1 MIISEQWLR
10 TWVSP
15 QVTTDALSHKLTMIG
30 LEVDSI
36 AGAAEVFSG
45 VVVAQI
51 IAVEQ
56 HPDADK
62 LRVCTVNAG
71 DETLQIVCGAPNARA
86 GLVAPLA
93 KVGAVLPG
101 DFKIKKAKLR
111 GVESQGMLCAGAEL
125 TISEDNDGLMEL
137 PVDAPIGEDLREYLS
152 LDDQIIELGLTPNR
166 ADCLSIRG
174 VARDLAVA
182 FDEDLKEPAITPI
195 ESTIADTFPVTIDAT
210 AKCPRYLGR
219 VIKNVDLSRPTPDYI
234 RERLERAGMR
244 SIDAA
249 VDVTNYVL
257 LELGQPLHAFDLDR
271 LSGGIVVRE
280 CEPTEVLTL
289 LDGTAQALQPGTLV
303 IADHAKPLALAGIM
317 GGNDSGVSES
327 TTNLFLESAFFTP
340 ELMAGRARSYGLHTD
355 ASHRYERGVDFQLQR
370 EAMERATQLFID
382 AVGGEAG
389 PVTEVV
395 SDIDLPVNEAVL
407 LRETQIEKL
416 LGISVDRFEV
426 ERILEGL
433 GFWVV
438 VHEQGWLC
446 TAPSWRFD
454 MGLEVDLIEE
464 IARIIGF
471 DAIPAQPIKATL
483 VPIGVPEKRRALR
496 VAKNDLV
503 ARGYFEAVTFSFV
516 SPEVQT
522 YFDPE
527 LAPIPLK
534 NPISADLAVMRTSLI
549 PGLLKAIAHNAS
561 RQQSRIRLFET
572 GLKFIGDDGDAKQ
585 IPMLVLAVAGLRD
598 KEGWS
603 TERVAADFFDVKGTI
618 EGLLANLGDRL
629 TFKASVFPGLHDG
642 QSAAILVDGKPV
654 GRIGAVHPNVRKVM
668 GIPANTVVAEVLQS
682 VVTELAMPAY
692 EDISKYPETRRDL
705 ALVADEGIASAEVL
719 SSIRTA
725 AGTLLTKL
733 DLFDVYE
740 GTGVAEGKKSLAIG
754 LTFQD
759 QSRTLDEAE
768 VSSAIDQ
775 VLDSLREKLGIE
787 LRSQ

>member
-36 AGAAEVFSG
+36 AGAAEAFSG

-51 IAVEQ
+51 IEAEQ

-71 DETLQIVCGAPNARA
+71 DETVQIVCGAPNARV

-101 DFKIKKAKLR
+101 NFKIKKAKLR

-137 PVDAPIGEDLREYLS
+137 PADAPIGADIREYLS
-152 LDDQIIELGLTPNR
+152 LDDQVIELGLTPNR

-174 VARDLAVA
+174 VARDVAVA
-182 FDEDLKEPAITPI
+182 FDEDLNEPAITPV
-195 ESTIADTFPVTIDAT
+195 ESTIADTFPVAIEAT

-219 VIKNVDLSRPTPDYI
+219 VIKNVDLSRPTPDYM
-234 RERLERAGMR
+234 RERLERAGLR

-271 LSGGIVVRE
+271 LTGGIIVRE
-280 CEPTEVLTL
+280 CEPGEVLTL
-289 LDGTAQALQPGTLV
+289 LDGTEQTLQPETLV

-317 GGNDSGVSES
+317 GGADSGVSET

-395 SDIDLPVNEAVL
+395 SDTDLPVNEAVL

-416 LGISVDRFEV
+416 LGTSVDRVEV

-438 VHEQGWLC
+438 GHEQGWLC

-464 IARIIGF
+464 LARIIGF
-471 DAIPAQPIKATL
+471 DAIPAQPITASL
-483 VPIGVPEKRRALR
+483 IPVGVPETRRALR
-496 VAKNDLV
+496 MAKNELV

-516 SPEVQT
+516 APEVQT
-522 YFDPE
+522 FFDPE
-527 LAPIPLK
+527 LSPIPLK

-561 RQQSRIRLFET
+561 RQQSRVRLFET
-572 GLKFIGDDGDAKQ
+572 GLKFIPGEGDAEQ
-585 IPMLVLAVAGLRD
+585 IPMLALAVSGLRD
-598 KEGWS
+598 TEGWS
-603 TERVAADFFDVKGTI
+603 TEKAAADFFDVKGTV

-629 TFKASVFPGLHDG
+629 TFEASVFPGLHDG
-642 QSAAILVDGKPV
+642 QSAAILVDGEPV
-654 GRIGAVHPNVRKVM
+654 GRMGAVHPSVRKAM

-682 VVTELAMPAY
+682 VVTEVAMPAY
-692 EDISKYPETRRDL
+692 DDISKYPETRRDL
-705 ALVADEGIASAEVL
+705 ALVADKGIASAEVL
-719 SSIRTA
+719 STIRAA

-740 GTGVAEGKKSLAIG
+740 GTGLAEGKKSLAIG

-759 QSRTLDEAE
+759 QSRTLDESE

-787 LRSQ
+787 LRS

>member
-36 AGAAEVFSG
+36 AGAAEAFSG

-51 IAVEQ
+51 IAAEQ

-71 DETLQIVCGAPNARA
+71 DETVQIVCGAPNARA
-86 GLVAPLA
+86 GLIAPLA

-137 PVDAPIGEDLREYLS
+137 PADAPIGADIREYLS
-152 LDDQIIELGLTPNR
+152 LDDQVIELGLTPNR
-166 ADCLSIRG
+166 ADCLSVRG
-174 VARDLAVA
+174 IARDVAVA
-182 FDEDLKEPAITPI
+182 FDETLNETAIAPV
-195 ESTIADTFPVTIDAT
+195 ESTIAETFPVAIEAT

-219 VIKNVDLSRPTPDYI
+219 VIKNVDLSRPTPDFM
-234 RERLERAGMR
+234 RERLERAGLR

-257 LELGQPLHAFDLDR
+257 LELGQPLHAFDLDQ
-271 LSGGIVVRE
+271 LNGGIVVRE
-280 CEPTEVLTL
+280 CKPDEVLTL
-289 LDGTAQALQPGTLV
+289 LDGTEQALEPGTLV
-303 IADHAKPLALAGIM
+303 IADHTQPLALAGIM
-317 GGNDSGVSES
+317 GGAGSGVSES

-395 SDIDLPVNEAVL
+395 SDADLPVNEAVL
-407 LRETQIEKL
+407 LREAQIEKL
-416 LGISVDRFEV
+416 LGIKIDRVEV

-438 VHEQGWLC
+438 GHKQGWLC

-464 IARIIGF
+464 LARLIGF
-471 DAIPAQPIKATL
+471 DAIPSQPIKASL
-483 VPIGVPEKRRALR
+483 IPVGVPETRRALR
-496 VAKNDLV
+496 MAKNDLV

-516 SPEVQT
+516 APEVQS

-527 LAPIPLK
+527 LSPIALK

-561 RQQSRIRLFET
+561 RQQSRVKLFET
-572 GLKFIGDDGDAKQ
+572 GLKFMSGEGTEQ
-585 IPMLVLAVAGLRD
+585 IPMLAIAVSGLRD
-598 KEGWS
+598 LEGWS
-603 TERVAADFFDVKGTI
+603 TDKTAADFFDLKGTL

-629 TFKASVFPGLHDG
+629 TFEASVFPGLHDG
-642 QSAAILVDGKPV
+642 QSAAILVDRKCV
-654 GRIGAVHPNVRKVM
+654 GRIGAVHPSVRKAM

-682 VVTELAMPAY
+682 VVNEVAMPAY
-692 EDISKYPETRRDL
+692 DDISKYPETRRDL
-705 ALVADEGIASAEVL
+705 ALVADKTAASAEVL
-719 SSIRTA
+719 STIRKA
-725 AGTLLTKL
+725 AGSLLTKL

-740 GTGVAEGKKSLAIG
+740 GAGLAEGKKSLAIG

-759 QSRTLDEAE
+759 QSRTLDESE
-768 VSSAIDQ
+768 VSSAVDQ
-775 VLDSLREKLGIE
+775 VLDSLKEKLGIE
-787 LRSQ
+787 LRS

>member
-15 QVTTDALSHKLTMIG
+15 QVTIDALSHKLTMIG

-36 AGAAEVFSG
+36 AGAAEAFSG

-51 IAVEQ
+51 IAAEQ

-71 DETLQIVCGAPNARA
+71 DETVQIVCGAPNARA
-86 GLVAPLA
+86 GLIAPLA

-137 PVDAPIGEDLREYLS
+137 PADAPIGADIREYLS
-152 LDDQIIELGLTPNR
+152 LDDQVIELGLTPNR
-166 ADCLSIRG
+166 ADCLSVRG
-174 VARDLAVA
+174 IARDVAVA
-182 FDEDLKEPAITPI
+182 FDETLNETAIAPV
-195 ESTIADTFPVTIDAT
+195 ESTIADTFPVAIEAT

-219 VIKNVDLSRPTPDYI
+219 VMKNVDLSRPTPDYM
-234 RERLERAGMR
+234 RERLERAGLR

-257 LELGQPLHAFDLDR
+257 LELGQPLHAFDLDQ
-271 LSGGIVVRE
+271 LNGGIVVRE
-280 CEPTEVLTL
+280 CKPDEVLTL
-289 LDGTAQALQPGTLV
+289 LDGTEQALEPGTLV
-303 IADHAKPLALAGIM
+303 IADHTQPLALAGIM
-317 GGNDSGVSES
+317 GGSDSGVSES

-395 SDIDLPVNEAVL
+395 SDADLPVNEAVL
-407 LRETQIEKL
+407 LREAQIEKL
-416 LGISVDRFEV
+416 LGIKIDRVEV

-438 VHEQGWLC
+438 GHKQGWLC

-464 IARIIGF
+464 LARLIGF
-471 DAIPAQPIKATL
+471 DAIPSQPIKASL
-483 VPIGVPEKRRALR
+483 IPVGVPETRRALR
-496 VAKNDLV
+496 MAKNELV

-516 SPEVQT
+516 APEVQS

-527 LAPIPLK
+527 LSPIALK

-561 RQQSRIRLFET
+561 RQQSRVKLFET
-572 GLKFIGDDGDAKQ
+572 GLKFMSGEGTEQ
-585 IPMLVLAVAGLRD
+585 IPMLAIAVSGLRD
-598 KEGWS
+598 LEGWS
-603 TERVAADFFDVKGTI
+603 TDKTAADFFDVKGTL

-629 TFKASVFPGLHDG
+629 TFEASVFPGLHDG
-642 QSAAILVDGKPV
+642 QSAAILVDGKCV
-654 GRIGAVHPNVRKVM
+654 GRIGAVHPSVRKAM

-682 VVTELAMPAY
+682 VVNEVAMPAY
-692 EDISKYPETRRDL
+692 DDISKYPETRRDL
-705 ALVADEGIASAEVL
+705 ALVADKSAASAEVL
-719 SSIRTA
+719 STIRKA
-725 AGTLLTKL
+725 AGSLLTKL

-740 GTGVAEGKKSLAIG
+740 GAGLAEGKKSLAIG

-759 QSRTLDEAE
+759 QSRTLDESE
-768 VSSAIDQ
+768 VSSAVDQ
-775 VLDSLREKLGIE
+775 VLDSLKEKLGIE
-787 LRSQ
+787 LRS

>member
-1 MIISEQWLR
+1 
-10 TWVSP
+10 
-15 QVTTDALSHKLTMIG
+15 
-30 LEVDSI
+30 
-36 AGAAEVFSG
+36 
-45 VVVAQI
+45 
-51 IAVEQ
+51 
-56 HPDADK
+56 
-62 LRVCTVNAG
+62 
-71 DETLQIVCGAPNARA
+71 
-86 GLVAPLA
+86 
-93 KVGAVLPG
+93 
-101 DFKIKKAKLR
+101 
-111 GVESQGMLCAGAEL
+111 
-125 TISEDNDGLMEL
+125 
-137 PVDAPIGEDLREYLS
+137 
-152 LDDQIIELGLTPNR
+152 
-166 ADCLSIRG
+166 
-174 VARDLAVA
+174 
-182 FDEDLKEPAITPI
+182 
-195 ESTIADTFPVTIDAT
+195 
-210 AKCPRYLGR
+210 
-219 VIKNVDLSRPTPDYI
+219 
-234 RERLERAGMR
+234 
-244 SIDAA
+244 
-249 VDVTNYVL
+249 
-257 LELGQPLHAFDLDR
+257 
-271 LSGGIVVRE
+271 
-280 CEPTEVLTL
+280 
-289 LDGTAQALQPGTLV
+289 V

-317 GGNDSGVSES
+317 GGADSGVSET

-395 SDIDLPVNEAVL
+395 SDADLPVNEAVL

-416 LGISVDRFEV
+416 LGISVDRVEV

-438 VHEQGWLC
+438 GHEQGWLC

-464 IARIIGF
+464 LARIIGF
-471 DAIPAQPIKATL
+471 DAIPAQPITASL
-483 VPIGVPEKRRALR
+483 IPVGVPETRRVLR
-496 VAKNDLV
+496 MAKNDLV

-516 SPEVQT
+516 APEVQT
-522 YFDPE
+522 FFDPE

-561 RQQSRIRLFET
+561 RQQSRVRLFET
-572 GLKFIGDDGDAKQ
+572 GLKFIPGEGDAEQ
-585 IPMLVLAVAGLRD
+585 IPMLALAVSGLRD
-598 KEGWS
+598 TEGWS
-603 TERVAADFFDVKGTI
+603 TEKAAADFFDVKGTV

-629 TFKASVFPGLHDG
+629 TFEASVFPGLHDG

-654 GRIGAVHPNVRKVM
+654 GRIGAVHPSVRKAM

-682 VVTELAMPAY
+682 VVTEVAMPAY
-692 EDISKYPETRRDL
+692 DDISKYPETRRDL
-705 ALVADEGIASAEVL
+705 ALVADKGIASAEVL
-719 SSIRTA
+719 STIRAA

-740 GTGVAEGKKSLAIG
+740 GTGLAEGKKSLAIG

-759 QSRTLDEAE
+759 QSRTLDESE

-787 LRSQ
+787 LRS

>member
-36 AGAAEVFSG
+36 EGAAEAFSS

-51 IAVEQ
+51 IAAEQ

-62 LRVCTVNAG
+62 LRVCTVDAG
-71 DETLQIVCGAPNARA
+71 DETVQIVCGAPNARA

-101 DFKIKKAKLR
+101 NFKIKKAKLR

-137 PVDAPIGEDLREYLS
+137 PADAPIGADIREYLS
-152 LDDQIIELGLTPNR
+152 LDDQVIELGLTPNR

-174 VARDLAVA
+174 VARDVAVA
-182 FDEDLKEPAITPI
+182 FDEDLHEPAIPPV
-195 ESTIADTFPVTIDAT
+195 ESTIADTFPVAIDAT

-219 VIKNVDLSRPTPDYI
+219 VIKNVDLSRPTPDYM
-234 RERLERAGMR
+234 RERLERAGLR

-271 LSGGIVVRE
+271 LTGGIVVRE
-280 CEPTEVLTL
+280 CKPGEVLTL
-289 LDGTAQALQPGTLV
+289 LDGTEQTLQPGTLV

-317 GGNDSGVSES
+317 GGADSGVAES

-370 EAMERATQLFID
+370 DAMERATQLFID
-382 AVGGEAG
+382 AMGGEAG
-389 PVTEVV
+389 PLTEVV
-395 SDIDLPVNEAVL
+395 SDADLPVNEAVL

-416 LGISVDRFEV
+416 LGISIDRVEV

-433 GFWVV
+433 GFWIVA
-438 VHEQGWLC
+438 HEQGWLC

-454 MGLEVDLIEE
+454 IGLEVDLIEE

-471 DAIPAQPIKATL
+471 DAIPAQPIQASL
-483 VPIGVPEKRRALR
+483 IPVGVPETRRALR
-496 VAKNDLV
+496 MTKNDLV

-516 SPEVQT
+516 APEVQA

-527 LAPIPLK
+527 LSPIPLK

-561 RQQSRIRLFET
+561 RQQSRVRLFET
-572 GLKFIGDDGDAKQ
+572 GLKFIPGDGDAEQ
-585 IPMLVLAVAGLRD
+585 TPMLALAVSGLRD
-598 KEGWS
+598 TEGWS
-603 TERVAADFFDVKGTI
+603 TEKAAADFFDVKGTV

-629 TFKASVFPGLHDG
+629 TFEASVFPGLHDG
-642 QSAAILVDGKPV
+642 QSAAILIDGEPV
-654 GRIGAVHPNVRKVM
+654 GRIGAVHPSVRKAM

-682 VVTELAMPAY
+682 VVTKVAMPAY
-692 EDISKYPETRRDL
+692 DDISKYPETRRDL
-705 ALVADEGIASAEVL
+705 ALVADKGIASAEVL
-719 SSIRTA
+719 STIRNA

-740 GTGVAEGKKSLAIG
+740 GTGLAEGKKSLAIG

-759 QSRTLDEAE
+759 QSRTLDESE

-787 LRSQ
+787 LRS

>member
-36 AGAAEVFSG
+36 AGAAEAFSG

-51 IAVEQ
+51 IAAEQ

-71 DETLQIVCGAPNARA
+71 DETVQIVCGAPNARA
-86 GLVAPLA
+86 GLIAPLA

-137 PVDAPIGEDLREYLS
+137 PADAPIGADIREYLS
-152 LDDQIIELGLTPNR
+152 LDDQVIELGLTPNR
-166 ADCLSIRG
+166 ADCLSVRG
-174 VARDLAVA
+174 IARDVAVA
-182 FDEDLKEPAITPI
+182 FDETLNETAIAPV
-195 ESTIADTFPVTIDAT
+195 ESTIADTFPVAIEAT

-219 VIKNVDLSRPTPDYI
+219 VIKNVDLSRPTPDYM
-234 RERLERAGMR
+234 RERLERAGLR

-257 LELGQPLHAFDLDR
+257 LELGQPLHAFDLDQ
-271 LSGGIVVRE
+271 LNGGIVVRE
-280 CEPTEVLTL
+280 CKPDEVLTL
-289 LDGTAQALQPGTLV
+289 LDGTEQALEPGTLV
-303 IADHAKPLALAGIM
+303 IADHTQPLALAGIM
-317 GGNDSGVSES
+317 GGADSGVSES

-395 SDIDLPVNEAVL
+395 SDADLPVNEAVL
-407 LRETQIEKL
+407 LREAQIEKL
-416 LGISVDRFEV
+416 LGIKIDRVEV

-438 VHEQGWLC
+438 GHKQGWLC

-464 IARIIGF
+464 LARLIGF
-471 DAIPAQPIKATL
+471 DAIPSQPIKASL
-483 VPIGVPEKRRALR
+483 IPVGVPETRRALR
-496 VAKNDLV
+496 MAKNELV

-516 SPEVQT
+516 APEVQS

-527 LAPIPLK
+527 LSPIALK

-561 RQQSRIRLFET
+561 RQQSRVKLFET
-572 GLKFIGDDGDAKQ
+572 GLKFMSGEGTEQ
-585 IPMLVLAVAGLRD
+585 IPMVAIAVSGLRD
-598 KEGWS
+598 LEGWS
-603 TERVAADFFDVKGTI
+603 TDKTAADFFDVKGTL

-629 TFKASVFPGLHDG
+629 TFEASVFPGLHDG
-642 QSAAILVDGKPV
+642 QSAAILVDGKCV
-654 GRIGAVHPNVRKVM
+654 GRIGAVHPSVRKAM

-682 VVTELAMPAY
+682 VVNEVAMPAY
-692 EDISKYPETRRDL
+692 DDISKYPETRRDL
-705 ALVADEGIASAEVL
+705 ALVADKSAASAEVL
-719 SSIRTA
+719 STIRKA
-725 AGTLLTKL
+725 AGSLLTKL

-740 GTGVAEGKKSLAIG
+740 GAGLAEGKKSLAIG

-759 QSRTLDEAE
+759 QSRTLDESE
-768 VSSAIDQ
+768 VSSAVDQ
-775 VLDSLREKLGIE
+775 VLDSLKEKLGIE
-787 LRSQ
+787 LRS

>member
-10 TWVSP
+10 TWVST

-36 AGAAEVFSG
+36 AGAAEAFSG

-51 IAVEQ
+51 IAAEQ

-71 DETLQIVCGAPNARA
+71 DETVQIVCGAPNARA
-86 GLVAPLA
+86 GLIAPLA

-137 PVDAPIGEDLREYLS
+137 PADAPIGADIREYLS
-152 LDDQIIELGLTPNR
+152 LDDQVIELGLTPNR
-166 ADCLSIRG
+166 ADCLSVRG
-174 VARDLAVA
+174 IARDVAVA
-182 FDEDLKEPAITPI
+182 FDETLNETAIAPV
-195 ESTIADTFPVTIDAT
+195 ESTIADTFPVAIEAT

-219 VIKNVDLSRPTPDYI
+219 VMKNVDLSRPTPDYM
-234 RERLERAGMR
+234 RERLERAGLR

-257 LELGQPLHAFDLDR
+257 LELGQPLHAFDLDQ
-271 LSGGIVVRE
+271 LNGGIVVRE
-280 CEPTEVLTL
+280 CKPDEVLTL
-289 LDGTAQALQPGTLV
+289 LDGTEQALEPGTLV
-303 IADHAKPLALAGIM
+303 IADHTQPLALAGIM
-317 GGNDSGVSES
+317 GGADSGVSES

-395 SDIDLPVNEAVL
+395 SDADLPVNEAVL
-407 LRETQIEKL
+407 LREAQIEKL
-416 LGISVDRFEV
+416 LGIKIDRVEV
-426 ERILEGL
+426 ERILEGR
-433 GFWVV
+433 GYWVV
-438 VHEQGWLC
+438 GHKQGWLC

-464 IARIIGF
+464 LARLIGF
-471 DAIPAQPIKATL
+471 DAIPSQPIKASL
-483 VPIGVPEKRRALR
+483 IPVGVPETRRALR
-496 VAKNDLV
+496 MAKNELV

-516 SPEVQT
+516 APEVQS

-527 LAPIPLK
+527 LSPIALK

-561 RQQSRIRLFET
+561 RQQSRVKLFET
-572 GLKFIGDDGDAKQ
+572 GLKFMSGEGTEQ
-585 IPMLVLAVAGLRD
+585 IPMLAIAVSGLRD
-598 KEGWS
+598 LEGWS
-603 TERVAADFFDVKGTI
+603 TDKTAADFFDVKGTL

-629 TFKASVFPGLHDG
+629 TFEASVFPGLHDG
-642 QSAAILVDGKPV
+642 QSAAILVDGKCV
-654 GRIGAVHPNVRKVM
+654 GRIGAVHPSVRKAM

-682 VVTELAMPAY
+682 VVNEVATPAY
-692 EDISKYPETRRDL
+692 DDISKYPETRRDL
-705 ALVADEGIASAEVL
+705 ALVADKSAASAEVL
-719 SSIRTA
+719 STIRKA
-725 AGTLLTKL
+725 AGSLLTKL

-740 GTGVAEGKKSLAIG
+740 GAGLAEGKKSLAIG

-759 QSRTLDEAE
+759 QSRTLDESE
-768 VSSAIDQ
+768 VSSAVDQ
-775 VLDSLREKLGIE
+775 VLDSLKEKLGIE
-787 LRSQ
+787 LRS

>member
-36 AGAAEVFSG
+36 AGAAEAFSG
-45 VVVAQI
+45 VVIAQI
-51 IAVEQ
+51 IAAEQ

-71 DETLQIVCGAPNARA
+71 DETVQIVCGAPNARV

-101 DFKIKKAKLR
+101 NFKIKKAKLR

-137 PVDAPIGEDLREYLS
+137 PADAPIGADIREYLS
-152 LDDQIIELGLTPNR
+152 LDDQVIELGLTPNR

-174 VARDLAVA
+174 VARDVAVA
-182 FDEDLKEPAITPI
+182 FDENLNELAITPV
-195 ESTIADTFPVTIDAT
+195 ESTIADTFPVAIEAT

-219 VIKNVDLSRPTPDYI
+219 VIKNVDLSRPTPDYM
-234 RERLERAGMR
+234 RERLERAGLR

-271 LSGGIVVRE
+271 LTGGIVVRE
-280 CEPTEVLTL
+280 CDPGEVLTL
-289 LDGTAQALQPGTLV
+289 LDGTEQALQPGTLV
-303 IADHAKPLALAGIM
+303 IADRAKPLALAGIM
-317 GGNDSGVSES
+317 GGADSGVSES

-382 AVGGEAG
+382 VVGGEAG

-395 SDIDLPVNEAVL
+395 SDDDLPVNEAVL

-416 LGISVDRFEV
+416 LGISIDRVEV

-438 VHEQGWLC
+438 GHEHGWLC

-464 IARIIGF
+464 LARIIGF
-471 DAIPAQPIKATL
+471 DAIPAQPIKAGL
-483 VPIGVPEKRRALR
+483 IPVGVPETRRALR
-496 VAKNDLV
+496 MAKNDLV

-516 SPEVQT
+516 APELQS

-527 LAPIPLK
+527 LSPISLK

-561 RQQSRIRLFET
+561 RQQNRVRLFET
-572 GLKFIGDDGDAKQ
+572 GLKFVPGEGTHQ
-585 IPMLVLAVAGLRD
+585 IPMVALAIAGLRD
-598 KEGWS
+598 SEGWS
-603 TERVAADFFDVKGTI
+603 TEKAVADFFDVKGSV
-618 EGLLANLGDRL
+618 EGLLASLGDRL
-629 TFKASVFPGLHDG
+629 TFEAAVFPGLHDG
-642 QSAAILVDGKPV
+642 QSAAILVDGERV
-654 GRIGAVHPNVRKVM
+654 GRIGAVHPQVRKAM
-668 GIPANTVVAEVLQS
+668 GIPANTVVAELLQS
-682 VVTELAMPAY
+682 VVTEVAMPAY
-692 EDISKYPETRRDL
+692 DDISKYPETRRDL
-705 ALVADEGIASAEVL
+705 ALVADRGISSADVISE
-719 SSIRTA
+719 INK
-725 AGTLLTKL
+725 AGGSLLTKL
-733 DLFDVYE
+733 DLFDVYQ
-740 GTGVAEGKKSLAIG
+740 GAGLAEGKKSLAIG
-754 LTFQD
+754 LTFQH
-759 QSRTLDEAE
+759 QSRTLDESE
-768 VSSAIDQ
+768 VSSAVDQ

-787 LRSQ
+787 LRS

>member
-36 AGAAEVFSG
+36 AGAAEAFSG

-51 IAVEQ
+51 IAAEQ

-71 DETLQIVCGAPNARA
+71 DETVQIVCGAPNARA
-86 GLVAPLA
+86 GLIAPLA

-137 PVDAPIGEDLREYLS
+137 PADAPIGADIREYLS
-152 LDDQIIELGLTPNR
+152 LDDQVIELGLTPNR
-166 ADCLSIRG
+166 ADCLSVRG
-174 VARDLAVA
+174 IARDVAVA
-182 FDEDLKEPAITPI
+182 FDETLNETAIAPV
-195 ESTIADTFPVTIDAT
+195 ESTIADTFPVAIEAT

-219 VIKNVDLSRPTPDYI
+219 VMKNVDLSRPTPDYM
-234 RERLERAGMR
+234 RERLERAGLR

-257 LELGQPLHAFDLDR
+257 LELGQPLHAFDLDQ
-271 LSGGIVVRE
+271 LNGGIVVRE
-280 CEPTEVLTL
+280 CKPDEVLTL
-289 LDGTAQALQPGTLV
+289 LDGTEQALEPGTLV
-303 IADHAKPLALAGIM
+303 IADHTQPLALAGIM
-317 GGNDSGVSES
+317 GGADSGVSES

-395 SDIDLPVNEAVL
+395 SDADLPVNEAVL
-407 LRETQIEKL
+407 LREAQIEKL
-416 LGISVDRFEV
+416 LGIKIDRVEV

-438 VHEQGWLC
+438 GHKQGWLC

-464 IARIIGF
+464 LARLIGF
-471 DAIPAQPIKATL
+471 DAIPSQPIKASL
-483 VPIGVPEKRRALR
+483 IPVGVPETRRALR
-496 VAKNDLV
+496 MAKNELV

-516 SPEVQT
+516 APEVQS

-527 LAPIPLK
+527 LSPIALK

-561 RQQSRIRLFET
+561 RQQSRVKLFET
-572 GLKFIGDDGDAKQ
+572 GLKFMSGEGTEQ
-585 IPMLVLAVAGLRD
+585 IPMLAIAVSGLRD
-598 KEGWS
+598 LEGWS
-603 TERVAADFFDVKGTI
+603 TDKTAADFFDVKGTL

-629 TFKASVFPGLHDG
+629 TFEASVFPGLHDG
-642 QSAAILVDGKPV
+642 QSAAILVDGKCV
-654 GRIGAVHPNVRKVM
+654 GRIGAVHPSVRKAM

-682 VVTELAMPAY
+682 VANEVAMPAY
-692 EDISKYPETRRDL
+692 DDISKYPETRRDL
-705 ALVADEGIASAEVL
+705 ALVADKSAASAEVL
-719 SSIRTA
+719 STIRKA
-725 AGTLLTKL
+725 AGSLLTKL

-740 GTGVAEGKKSLAIG
+740 GAGLAEGKKSLAIG

-759 QSRTLDEAE
+759 QSRTLDESE
-768 VSSAIDQ
+768 VSSAVDQ
-775 VLDSLREKLGIE
+775 VLDSLKEKLGIE
-787 LRSQ
+787 LRS

>member
-36 AGAAEVFSG
+36 AGAAEAFSG

-51 IAVEQ
+51 IAAEQ

-71 DETLQIVCGAPNARA
+71 DETVQIVCGAPNARA
-86 GLVAPLA
+86 GLIAPLA

-137 PVDAPIGEDLREYLS
+137 PADAPIGADIREYLS
-152 LDDQIIELGLTPNR
+152 LDDQVIELGLTPNR
-166 ADCLSIRG
+166 ADCLSVRG
-174 VARDLAVA
+174 IARDVAVA
-182 FDEDLKEPAITPI
+182 FDETLNDTAIAPV
-195 ESTIADTFPVTIDAT
+195 ESTIAETFPVAIEAT

-219 VIKNVDLSRPTPDYI
+219 VIKNVDLSRPTPDYM
-234 RERLERAGMR
+234 RERLERAGLR

-257 LELGQPLHAFDLDR
+257 LELGQPLHAFDLHQ
-271 LSGGIVVRE
+271 LNGGIVVRE
-280 CEPTEVLTL
+280 CKPDEVLTL
-289 LDGTAQALQPGTLV
+289 LDGTEQALEPGTLV
-303 IADHAKPLALAGIM
+303 IADHTQPLALAGIM
-317 GGNDSGVSES
+317 GGAGSGVSES

-395 SDIDLPVNEAVL
+395 SDADLPVNEAVL
-407 LRETQIEKL
+407 LREAQIEKL
-416 LGISVDRFEV
+416 LGIKIDRVEV

-438 VHEQGWLC
+438 GHKQGWLC

-464 IARIIGF
+464 LARIIGF
-471 DAIPAQPIKATL
+471 DAIPSQPIKANL
-483 VPIGVPEKRRALR
+483 IPLAVPETARALR
-496 VAKNDLV
+496 LAKNDLV

-516 SPEVQT
+516 APELQAH
-522 YFDPE
+522 FDPE
-527 LAPIPLK
+527 LSPIALK

-561 RQQSRIRLFET
+561 RQQSRVKLFET
-572 GLKFIGDDGDAKQ
+572 GLKFMPGEGTEQ
-585 IPMLVLAVAGLRD
+585 IPMLAIAVSGLRD
-598 KEGWS
+598 LEGWS
-603 TERVAADFFDVKGTI
+603 TDKTAADFFDVKGTV

-629 TFKASVFPGLHDG
+629 TFEASVFPGLHDG
-642 QSAAILVDGKPV
+642 QSAAILVDGKCV
-654 GRIGAVHPNVRKVM
+654 GRIGAVHPSVRKVM

-682 VVTELAMPAY
+682 VVNEVAMPAY
-692 EDISKYPETRRDL
+692 DDISKYPETRRDL
-705 ALVADEGIASAEVL
+705 ALVADKSAASAEVL
-719 SSIRTA
+719 STIRKA
-725 AGTLLTKL
+725 AGSLLTKL

-740 GTGVAEGKKSLAIG
+740 GAGLAEGKKSLAIG

-759 QSRTLDEAE
+759 QSRTLDESE
-768 VSSAIDQ
+768 VSSAVDQ
-775 VLDSLREKLGIE
+775 VLDSLKEKLGIE
-787 LRSQ
+787 LRS

>member
-10 TWVSP
+10 TWVST

-36 AGAAEVFSG
+36 AGAAEAFSG

-51 IAVEQ
+51 IAAEQ

-71 DETLQIVCGAPNARA
+71 DETVQIVCGAPNARA
-86 GLVAPLA
+86 GLIAPLA

-137 PVDAPIGEDLREYLS
+137 PADAPIGADIREYLS
-152 LDDQIIELGLTPNR
+152 LDDQVIELGLTPNR
-166 ADCLSIRG
+166 ADCLSVRG
-174 VARDLAVA
+174 VARDVAVA
-182 FDEDLKEPAITPI
+182 FDESLNETAIAPV
-195 ESTIADTFPVTIDAT
+195 ESTIADTFPVAIEAT

-219 VIKNVDLSRPTPDYI
+219 VMKNVDLSRPTPDYM
-234 RERLERAGMR
+234 RERLERAGLR

-257 LELGQPLHAFDLDR
+257 LELGQPLHAFDLDQ
-271 LSGGIVVRE
+271 LNGGIVVRE
-280 CEPTEVLTL
+280 CKPDEVLTL
-289 LDGTAQALQPGTLV
+289 LDGTEQALEPGTLV
-303 IADHAKPLALAGIM
+303 IADHTQPLALAGIM
-317 GGNDSGVSES
+317 GGADSGVSES
-327 TTNLFLESAFFTP
+327 TTNLFLESAFFIP

-395 SDIDLPVNEAVL
+395 SDADLPVNEAVL
-407 LRETQIEKL
+407 LREAQIEKL
-416 LGISVDRFEV
+416 LGIKIDRVEV

-438 VHEQGWLC
+438 GHKQGWLC

-464 IARIIGF
+464 LARLIGF
-471 DAIPAQPIKATL
+471 DAIPSQPIKASL
-483 VPIGVPEKRRALR
+483 IPVGVPETRRALR
-496 VAKNDLV
+496 MAKNELV

-516 SPEVQT
+516 APEVQS

-527 LAPIPLK
+527 LSPIALK

-561 RQQSRIRLFET
+561 RQQSRVKLFET
-572 GLKFIGDDGDAKQ
+572 GLKFMSEEGTEQ
-585 IPMLVLAVAGLRD
+585 IPMLAIAVSGLRD
-598 KEGWS
+598 LEGWS
-603 TERVAADFFDVKGTI
+603 TDKTAADFFDVKGTL

-629 TFKASVFPGLHDG
+629 TFEASVFPGLHDG
-642 QSAAILVDGKPV
+642 QSAAILVDGKCV
-654 GRIGAVHPNVRKVM
+654 GRIGAVHPSVRKAM

-682 VVTELAMPAY
+682 VVNEVAMPAY
-692 EDISKYPETRRDL
+692 DDISKYPETRRDL
-705 ALVADEGIASAEVL
+705 ALVADKSAASAEVL
-719 SSIRTA
+719 STIRKA
-725 AGTLLTKL
+725 AGSLLTKL

-740 GTGVAEGKKSLAIG
+740 GAGLAEGKKSLAIG

-759 QSRTLDEAE
+759 QSRTLDESE
-768 VSSAIDQ
+768 VSSAVDQ
-775 VLDSLREKLGIE
+775 VLDSLKEKLGIE
-787 LRSQ
+787 LRS

>member
-15 QVTTDALSHKLTMIG
+15 QVATDALSHKLTMIG

-36 AGAAEVFSG
+36 AGAAEAFSG

-51 IAVEQ
+51 IAAEQ

-71 DETLQIVCGAPNARA
+71 DETVQIVCGAPNARA

-101 DFKIKKAKLR
+101 NFKIKKAKLR
-111 GVESQGMLCAGAEL
+111 GVESHGMLCAGAEL

-137 PVDAPIGEDLREYLS
+137 PADAPIGADIREYLA
-152 LDDQIIELGLTPNR
+152 LDDQVIELGLTPNR

-174 VARDLAVA
+174 VARDVSVA
-182 FDEDLKEPAITPI
+182 FDEDLNAPAITPV
-195 ESTIADTFPVTIDAT
+195 ESTITDTFPVAIDAT
-210 AKCPRYLGR
+210 ASCPRYLGR
-219 VIKNVDLSRPTPDYI
+219 VIKNVDLSRPTPDYM
-234 RERLERAGMR
+234 RERLERAGLR

-271 LSGGIVVRE
+271 LAGGIVVRE
-280 CEPTEVLTL
+280 CEQGEVLTL
-289 LDGTAQALQPGTLV
+289 LDGTEQTLEPGTLV
-303 IADHAKPLALAGIM
+303 IADHAKSLALAGIM
-317 GGNDSGVSES
+317 GGADSGVSET

-370 EAMERATQLFID
+370 EAMERATQLFLD

-389 PVTEVV
+389 PITEVV
-395 SDIDLPVNEAVL
+395 SDADLPVNEAVL
-407 LRETQIEKL
+407 LREAQIEKL
-416 LGISVDRFEV
+416 LGITIDRVEV

-438 VHEQGWLC
+438 GHEQGWLC

-464 IARIIGF
+464 LARIIGF
-471 DAIPAQPIKATL
+471 DAIPAQPITASL
-483 VPIGVPEKRRALR
+483 IPVGVPETHRALR
-496 VAKNDLV
+496 MAKNDLV

-516 SPEVQT
+516 APEVQA

-527 LAPIPLK
+527 LSPIPLK

-561 RQQSRIRLFET
+561 RQQSRVRLFET
-572 GLKFIGDDGDAKQ
+572 GLKFIPGDGDASQ
-585 IPMLVLAVAGLRD
+585 IPMLALAVSGLRD
-598 KEGWS
+598 TEGWS
-603 TERVAADFFDVKGTI
+603 TEKAAADFFDVKGTV

-629 TFKASVFPGLHDG
+629 TFETSIFPGLHDG
-642 QSAAILVDGKPV
+642 QSAAILVDGKPI
-654 GRIGAVHPNVRKVM
+654 GRIGAVHPSVRKAM
-668 GIPANTVVAEVLQS
+668 GIPANTIIAEVLQS
-682 VVTELAMPAY
+682 VVTEVTMPAY
-692 EDISKYPETRRDL
+692 DDISKYPETRRDL
-705 ALVADEGIASAEVL
+705 AVVADKGISSADVL
-719 SSIRTA
+719 STIRPA
-725 AGTLLTKL
+725 AGALLTKL

-740 GTGVAEGKKSLAIG
+740 GAGVAEGKKSLAIG

-759 QSRTLDEAE
+759 QSRTLDESE
-768 VSSAIDQ
+768 VSSATDQ

-787 LRSQ
+787 LRS

>member
-36 AGAAEVFSG
+36 AGAAEAFSG

-51 IAVEQ
+51 IAAEQ

-71 DETLQIVCGAPNARA
+71 DETVQIVCGAPNARA
-86 GLVAPLA
+86 GLIAPLA

-137 PVDAPIGEDLREYLS
+137 PADAPIGADIREYLS
-152 LDDQIIELGLTPNR
+152 LDDQVIELGLTPNR
-166 ADCLSIRG
+166 ADCLSVRG
-174 VARDLAVA
+174 IARDVAVA
-182 FDEDLKEPAITPI
+182 FDETLNETAIAPV
-195 ESTIADTFPVTIDAT
+195 ESTIAETFPVAIEAT

-219 VIKNVDLSRPTPDYI
+219 VIKNVDLSRPTPDYM
-234 RERLERAGMR
+234 RERLERAGLR

-257 LELGQPLHAFDLDR
+257 LELGQPLHAFDLDQ
-271 LSGGIVVRE
+271 LNGGIVVRE
-280 CEPTEVLTL
+280 CKPDEVLTL
-289 LDGTAQALQPGTLV
+289 LDGTEQALEPGTLV
-303 IADHAKPLALAGIM
+303 IADHTQPLALAGIM
-317 GGNDSGVSES
+317 GGAGSGVSES

-340 ELMAGRARSYGLHTD
+340 ELMAGRARLYGLHTD

-395 SDIDLPVNEAVL
+395 SDADLPVNEAVL
-407 LRETQIEKL
+407 LREAQIEKL
-416 LGISVDRFEV
+416 LGIKIDRVEV

-438 VHEQGWLC
+438 GHKQGWLC

-464 IARIIGF
+464 LARLIGF
-471 DAIPAQPIKATL
+471 DAIPSQPIKASL
-483 VPIGVPEKRRALR
+483 IPVGVPETRRALR
-496 VAKNDLV
+496 MAKNDLV

-516 SPEVQT
+516 APEVQS

-527 LAPIPLK
+527 LSPIALK

-561 RQQSRIRLFET
+561 RQQSRVKLFET
-572 GLKFIGDDGDAKQ
+572 GLKFMSGEGTEQ
-585 IPMLVLAVAGLRD
+585 IPMLAIAVSGLRD
-598 KEGWS
+598 LEGWS
-603 TERVAADFFDVKGTI
+603 TDKTAADFFDLKGTL

-629 TFKASVFPGLHDG
+629 TFEASVFPGLHDG
-642 QSAAILVDGKPV
+642 QSAAILVDGKCV
-654 GRIGAVHPNVRKVM
+654 GRIGAVHPSVRKAM

-682 VVTELAMPAY
+682 VVNEVAMPAY
-692 EDISKYPETRRDL
+692 DDISKYPETRRDL
-705 ALVADEGIASAEVL
+705 ALVADKSAASAEVL
-719 SSIRTA
+719 STIRKA
-725 AGTLLTKL
+725 AGSLLTKL

-740 GTGVAEGKKSLAIG
+740 GAGLAEGKKSLAIG

-759 QSRTLDEAE
+759 QSRTLDESE
-768 VSSAIDQ
+768 VSSAVDQ
-775 VLDSLREKLGIE
+775 VLDSLKEKLGIE
-787 LRSQ
+787 LRS

>member
-36 AGAAEVFSG
+36 AGAAEAFSG

-51 IAVEQ
+51 IAAEQ

-71 DETLQIVCGAPNARA
+71 DETVQIVCGAPNARA
-86 GLVAPLA
+86 GLIAPLA

-137 PVDAPIGEDLREYLS
+137 PADAPIGADIREYLS
-152 LDDQIIELGLTPNR
+152 LDDQVIELGLTPNR
-166 ADCLSIRG
+166 ADCLSVRG
-174 VARDLAVA
+174 IARDVAVA
-182 FDEDLKEPAITPI
+182 FDETLNETAIAPV
-195 ESTIADTFPVTIDAT
+195 ESTIADTFPVAIEAT

-219 VIKNVDLSRPTPDYI
+219 VIKNVDLSRPTPDYM
-234 RERLERAGMR
+234 RERLERAGLR

-257 LELGQPLHAFDLDR
+257 LELGQPLHAFDLDQ
-271 LSGGIVVRE
+271 LNGGIVVRE
-280 CEPTEVLTL
+280 CKPDEVLTL
-289 LDGTAQALQPGTLV
+289 LDGTEQALEPGTLV
-303 IADHAKPLALAGIM
+303 IADHTQPLALAGIM
-317 GGNDSGVSES
+317 GGAGSGVSES

-395 SDIDLPVNEAVL
+395 SDADLPVNEAVL
-407 LRETQIEKL
+407 LREAQIEKL
-416 LGISVDRFEV
+416 LGIKIDRVEV

-438 VHEQGWLC
+438 GHKQGWLC

-464 IARIIGF
+464 LARLIGF
-471 DAIPAQPIKATL
+471 DAIPSQPIKASL
-483 VPIGVPEKRRALR
+483 IPVGVPETRRALR
-496 VAKNDLV
+496 MAKNDLV

-516 SPEVQT
+516 APEVQS

-527 LAPIPLK
+527 LSPIALK

-561 RQQSRIRLFET
+561 RQQSRVKLFET
-572 GLKFIGDDGDAKQ
+572 GLKFMSGEGTEQ
-585 IPMLVLAVAGLRD
+585 IPMLAIAVSGLRD
-598 KEGWS
+598 LEGWS
-603 TERVAADFFDVKGTI
+603 TDKTAADFFDLKGTL

-629 TFKASVFPGLHDG
+629 TFEASVFPGLHDG
-642 QSAAILVDGKPV
+642 QSAAILVDGKCV
-654 GRIGAVHPNVRKVM
+654 GRIGAVHPSVRKAM

-682 VVTELAMPAY
+682 VVNEVAMPAY
-692 EDISKYPETRRDL
+692 DDISKYPETRRDL
-705 ALVADEGIASAEVL
+705 ALVADKTAASAEVL
-719 SSIRTA
+719 STIRKA
-725 AGTLLTKL
+725 AGSLLTKL

-740 GTGVAEGKKSLAIG
+740 GAGLAEGKKSLAIG

-759 QSRTLDEAE
+759 QSRTLDESE
-768 VSSAIDQ
+768 VSSAVDQ
-775 VLDSLREKLGIE
+775 VLDSLKEKLGIE
-787 LRSQ
+787 LRS

>member
-36 AGAAEVFSG
+36 AGAAEAFSG

-51 IAVEQ
+51 IAAEQ

-71 DETLQIVCGAPNARA
+71 DETVQIVCGAPNARA
-86 GLVAPLA
+86 GLIAPLA

-137 PVDAPIGEDLREYLS
+137 PADAPIGADIREYLS
-152 LDDQIIELGLTPNR
+152 LDDQVIELGLTPNR
-166 ADCLSIRG
+166 ADCLSVRG
-174 VARDLAVA
+174 IARDVAVA
-182 FDEDLKEPAITPI
+182 FDETLNETAIAPV
-195 ESTIADTFPVTIDAT
+195 ESTIAETFPVAIEAT

-219 VIKNVDLSRPTPDYI
+219 VIKNVDLSRPTPDYM
-234 RERLERAGMR
+234 RERLERAGLR

-257 LELGQPLHAFDLDR
+257 LELGQPLHAFDLDQ
-271 LSGGIVVRE
+271 LNGGIVVRE
-280 CEPTEVLTL
+280 CKPDEVLTL
-289 LDGTAQALQPGTLV
+289 LDGTEQALEPGTLV
-303 IADHAKPLALAGIM
+303 IADHTQPLALAGIM
-317 GGNDSGVSES
+317 GGADSGVSES

-370 EAMERATQLFID
+370 EAMERATHLFID

-395 SDIDLPVNEAVL
+395 SDADLPVNEAVL
-407 LRETQIEKL
+407 LREAQIEKL
-416 LGISVDRFEV
+416 LGIKIDRVEV

-438 VHEQGWLC
+438 GHKQGWLC

-464 IARIIGF
+464 LARLIGF
-471 DAIPAQPIKATL
+471 DAIPSQPIKASL
-483 VPIGVPEKRRALR
+483 IPVGVPETRRALR
-496 VAKNDLV
+496 MAKNELV

-516 SPEVQT
+516 APEVQS

-527 LAPIPLK
+527 LSPIALK

-561 RQQSRIRLFET
+561 RQQSRVKLFET
-572 GLKFIGDDGDAKQ
+572 GLKFMSGEGTEQ
-585 IPMLVLAVAGLRD
+585 IPMVAIAVSGLRD
-598 KEGWS
+598 LEGWS
-603 TERVAADFFDVKGTI
+603 TDKTAADFFDVKGTL

-629 TFKASVFPGLHDG
+629 TFEASVFPGLHDG
-642 QSAAILVDGKPV
+642 QSAAILVDGKCV
-654 GRIGAVHPNVRKVM
+654 GRIGAVHPSVRKAM

-682 VVTELAMPAY
+682 VVNEVAMPAY
-692 EDISKYPETRRDL
+692 DDISKYPETRRDL
-705 ALVADEGIASAEVL
+705 ALVADKSAASAEVL
-719 SSIRTA
+719 STIRKA
-725 AGTLLTKL
+725 AGSLLTKL

-740 GTGVAEGKKSLAIG
+740 GAGLAEGKKSLAIG

-759 QSRTLDEAE
+759 QSRTLDESE
-768 VSSAIDQ
+768 VSSAVDQ
-775 VLDSLREKLGIE
+775 VLDSLKEKLGIE
-787 LRSQ
+787 LRS

>member
-36 AGAAEVFSG
+36 AGAAEAFSG

-51 IAVEQ
+51 IAAEQ

-71 DETLQIVCGAPNARA
+71 DETVQIVCGAPNARA
-86 GLVAPLA
+86 GLIAPLA

-111 GVESQGMLCAGAEL
+111 GIESQGMLCAGAEL

-137 PVDAPIGEDLREYLS
+137 PADAPIGADIREYLS
-152 LDDQIIELGLTPNR
+152 LDDQVIELGLTPNR
-166 ADCLSIRG
+166 ADCLSVRG
-174 VARDLAVA
+174 IARDVAVA
-182 FDEDLKEPAITPI
+182 FDETLNETAIAPV
-195 ESTIADTFPVTIDAT
+195 ESTIAETFPVAIEAT

-219 VIKNVDLSRPTPDYI
+219 VIKNVDLSRPTPDYM
-234 RERLERAGMR
+234 RERLGRAGLR

-257 LELGQPLHAFDLDR
+257 LELGQPLHAFDLDQ
-271 LSGGIVVRE
+271 LNGGIVVRE
-280 CEPTEVLTL
+280 CKPDEVLTL
-289 LDGTAQALQPGTLV
+289 LDGTEQALEPGTLV
-303 IADHAKPLALAGIM
+303 IADHTQPLALAGIM
-317 GGNDSGVSES
+317 GGAGSGVSES

-395 SDIDLPVNEAVL
+395 SDADLPVNEAVL
-407 LRETQIEKL
+407 LREAQIEKL
-416 LGISVDRFEV
+416 LGIKIDRVEV

-438 VHEQGWLC
+438 GHKQGWLC

-464 IARIIGF
+464 LARLIGF
-471 DAIPAQPIKATL
+471 DAIPSQPIKASL
-483 VPIGVPEKRRALR
+483 IPVGVPETRRALR
-496 VAKNDLV
+496 MAKNDLV

-516 SPEVQT
+516 APEVQS

-527 LAPIPLK
+527 LSPIALK

-561 RQQSRIRLFET
+561 RQQSRVKLFET
-572 GLKFIGDDGDAKQ
+572 GLKFMSGEGTEQ
-585 IPMLVLAVAGLRD
+585 IPMLAIAVSGLRD
-598 KEGWS
+598 LEGWS
-603 TERVAADFFDVKGTI
+603 TDKTAADFFDLKGTL

-629 TFKASVFPGLHDG
+629 TFEASVFPGLHDG
-642 QSAAILVDGKPV
+642 QSAAILVDRKCV
-654 GRIGAVHPNVRKVM
+654 GRIGAVHPSVRKAM

-682 VVTELAMPAY
+682 VVNEVAMPAY
-692 EDISKYPETRRDL
+692 DDISKYPETRRDL
-705 ALVADEGIASAEVL
+705 ALVADKSAASAEVL
-719 SSIRTA
+719 STIRKA
-725 AGTLLTKL
+725 AGSLLTKL

-740 GTGVAEGKKSLAIG
+740 GAGLAEGKKSLAIG

-759 QSRTLDEAE
+759 QSRTLDESE
-768 VSSAIDQ
+768 VSSAVDQ
-775 VLDSLREKLGIE
+775 VLDSLKEKLGIE
-787 LRSQ
+787 LRS

>member
-36 AGAAEVFSG
+36 AGAAEAFSG

-51 IAVEQ
+51 IAAEQ

-71 DETLQIVCGAPNARA
+71 DETVQIVCGAPNARA
-86 GLVAPLA
+86 GLIAPLA

-137 PVDAPIGEDLREYLS
+137 PADAPIGADIREYLS
-152 LDDQIIELGLTPNR
+152 LDDQVIELGLTPNR
-166 ADCLSIRG
+166 ADCLSVRG
-174 VARDLAVA
+174 IARDVAVA
-182 FDEDLKEPAITPI
+182 FDETLNETAIAPV
-195 ESTIADTFPVTIDAT
+195 ESTIVDTFPVAIEAT

-219 VIKNVDLSRPTPDYI
+219 VMKNVDLSRPTPDYM
-234 RERLERAGMR
+234 RERLERAGLR

-257 LELGQPLHAFDLDR
+257 LELGQPLHAFDLDQ
-271 LSGGIVVRE
+271 LNGGIVVRE
-280 CEPTEVLTL
+280 CKPDEVLTL
-289 LDGTAQALQPGTLV
+289 LDGTEQALEPGTLV
-303 IADHAKPLALAGIM
+303 IADHTQPLALAGIM
-317 GGNDSGVSES
+317 GGADSGVSES

-395 SDIDLPVNEAVL
+395 SDADLPVNEAVL
-407 LRETQIEKL
+407 LREAQIEKL
-416 LGISVDRFEV
+416 LGIKIDRVEV

-438 VHEQGWLC
+438 GHKQGWLC

-464 IARIIGF
+464 LARLIGF
-471 DAIPAQPIKATL
+471 DAIPSQPIKASL
-483 VPIGVPEKRRALR
+483 IPVGVPETRRALR
-496 VAKNDLV
+496 MAKNELV

-516 SPEVQT
+516 APEVQS

-527 LAPIPLK
+527 LSPIALK

-561 RQQSRIRLFET
+561 RQQSRVKLFET
-572 GLKFIGDDGDAKQ
+572 GLKFMSGEGTEQ
-585 IPMLVLAVAGLRD
+585 IPMLAIAVSGLRD
-598 KEGWS
+598 LEGWS
-603 TERVAADFFDVKGTI
+603 TDKTAADFFDVKGTL

-629 TFKASVFPGLHDG
+629 TFEASVFPGLHDG
-642 QSAAILVDGKPV
+642 QSAAILVDGKCV
-654 GRIGAVHPNVRKVM
+654 GRIGAVHPSVRKAM

-682 VVTELAMPAY
+682 VVNEVAMPAY
-692 EDISKYPETRRDL
+692 NDISKYPQTRRDL
-705 ALVADEGIASAEVL
+705 ALVADKSAASAEVL
-719 SSIRTA
+719 STIRKA
-725 AGTLLTKL
+725 AGSLLTKL

-740 GTGVAEGKKSLAIG
+740 GAGLAEGKKSLAIG

-759 QSRTLDEAE
+759 QSRTLDESE
-768 VSSAIDQ
+768 VSSAVDQ
-775 VLDSLREKLGIE
+775 VLDSLKEKLGIE
-787 LRSQ
+787 LRS

>member
-36 AGAAEVFSG
+36 AGAAEAFSG

-51 IAVEQ
+51 IAAEQ

-71 DETLQIVCGAPNARA
+71 DETVQIVCGAPNARA
-86 GLVAPLA
+86 GLIAPLA

-111 GVESQGMLCAGAEL
+111 GIESQGMLCAGAEL

-137 PVDAPIGEDLREYLS
+137 PADAPIGADIREYLS
-152 LDDQIIELGLTPNR
+152 LDDQVIELGLTPNR
-166 ADCLSIRG
+166 ADCLSVRG
-174 VARDLAVA
+174 IARDVAVA
-182 FDEDLKEPAITPI
+182 FDETLNETAIAPV
-195 ESTIADTFPVTIDAT
+195 ESTIADTFPVAIEAT

-219 VIKNVDLSRPTPDYI
+219 VIKNVDLSRPTPDYM
-234 RERLERAGMR
+234 RERLERAGLR

-257 LELGQPLHAFDLDR
+257 LELGQPLHAFDLDQ
-271 LSGGIVVRE
+271 LNGGIVVRE
-280 CEPTEVLTL
+280 CKPDEVLTL
-289 LDGTAQALQPGTLV
+289 LDGTEQALEPGTLV
-303 IADHAKPLALAGIM
+303 IADHTQPLALAGIM
-317 GGNDSGVSES
+317 GGADSGVSES

-370 EAMERATQLFID
+370 EAMERATHLFID

-395 SDIDLPVNEAVL
+395 SDADLPVNEAVL
-407 LRETQIEKL
+407 LREAQIEKL
-416 LGISVDRFEV
+416 LGIKIDRVEV

-438 VHEQGWLC
+438 GHKQGWLC

-464 IARIIGF
+464 LARLIGF
-471 DAIPAQPIKATL
+471 DAIPSQPIKASL
-483 VPIGVPEKRRALR
+483 IPVGVPETRRALR
-496 VAKNDLV
+496 MAKNDLV

-516 SPEVQT
+516 APEVQS

-527 LAPIPLK
+527 LSPIALK

-561 RQQSRIRLFET
+561 RQQSRVKLFET
-572 GLKFIGDDGDAKQ
+572 GLKFMSGEGTEQ
-585 IPMLVLAVAGLRD
+585 IPMLAIAVSGLRD
-598 KEGWS
+598 LEGWS
-603 TERVAADFFDVKGTI
+603 TDKTAADFFDLKGTL

-629 TFKASVFPGLHDG
+629 TFEASVFPGLHDG
-642 QSAAILVDGKPV
+642 QSAAILVDRKCV
-654 GRIGAVHPNVRKVM
+654 GRIGAVHPSVRKAM

-682 VVTELAMPAY
+682 VVNEVAMPAY
-692 EDISKYPETRRDL
+692 NDISKYPQTRRDL
-705 ALVADEGIASAEVL
+705 ALVADKSAASAEVL
-719 SSIRTA
+719 STIRKA
-725 AGTLLTKL
+725 AGSLLTKL

-740 GTGVAEGKKSLAIG
+740 GAGLAEGKKSLAIG

-759 QSRTLDEAE
+759 QSRTLDESE
-768 VSSAIDQ
+768 VSSAVDQ
-775 VLDSLREKLGIE
+775 VLDSLKEKLGIE
-787 LRSQ
+787 LRS

>member
-10 TWVSP
+10 TWVST

-36 AGAAEVFSG
+36 AGAAEAFSG

-51 IAVEQ
+51 IAAEQ

-71 DETLQIVCGAPNARA
+71 DETVQIVCGAPNARA
-86 GLVAPLA
+86 GLIAPLA

-137 PVDAPIGEDLREYLS
+137 PADAPIGADIREYLS
-152 LDDQIIELGLTPNR
+152 LDDQVIELGLTPNR
-166 ADCLSIRG
+166 ADCLSVRG
-174 VARDLAVA
+174 IARDVAVA
-182 FDEDLKEPAITPI
+182 FDETLNETAIAPV
-195 ESTIADTFPVTIDAT
+195 ESTIAETFPVAIEAT

-219 VIKNVDLSRPTPDYI
+219 VIKNVDLSRPTPDYM
-234 RERLERAGMR
+234 RERLERAGLR

-257 LELGQPLHAFDLDR
+257 LELGQPLHAFDLDQ
-271 LSGGIVVRE
+271 LNGGIVVRE
-280 CEPTEVLTL
+280 CKPDEVLTL
-289 LDGTAQALQPGTLV
+289 LDGTEQALEPGTLV
-303 IADHAKPLALAGIM
+303 IADHTQPLALAGIM
-317 GGNDSGVSES
+317 GGADSGVSES

-395 SDIDLPVNEAVL
+395 SDADLPVNEAVL
-407 LRETQIEKL
+407 LREAQIEKL
-416 LGISVDRFEV
+416 LGIKIDRVEV

-438 VHEQGWLC
+438 GHKQGWLC

-464 IARIIGF
+464 LARLIGF
-471 DAIPAQPIKATL
+471 DAIPSQPIKASL
-483 VPIGVPEKRRALR
+483 IPVGVPETRRALR
-496 VAKNDLV
+496 MAKNDLV

-516 SPEVQT
+516 APEVQS

-527 LAPIPLK
+527 LSPIALK

-561 RQQSRIRLFET
+561 RQQSRVKLFET
-572 GLKFIGDDGDAKQ
+572 GLKFMSGEGTEQ
-585 IPMLVLAVAGLRD
+585 IPMLAIAVSGLRD
-598 KEGWS
+598 LEGWS
-603 TERVAADFFDVKGTI
+603 TDKTAADFFDVKGTL

-629 TFKASVFPGLHDG
+629 TFEASVFPGLHDG
-642 QSAAILVDGKPV
+642 QSAAILVDGKCV
-654 GRIGAVHPNVRKVM
+654 GRIGAVHPSVRKAM

-682 VVTELAMPAY
+682 VVNEVAMPAY
-692 EDISKYPETRRDL
+692 DDISKYPETRRDL
-705 ALVADEGIASAEVL
+705 ALVADKSAASAEVL
-719 SSIRTA
+719 STIRKA
-725 AGTLLTKL
+725 AGSLLTKL

-740 GTGVAEGKKSLAIG
+740 GAGLAEGKKSLAIG

-759 QSRTLDEAE
+759 QSRTLDESE
-768 VSSAIDQ
+768 VSSAVDQ
-775 VLDSLREKLGIE
+775 VLDSLKEKLGIE
-787 LRSQ
+787 LRS

>member
-36 AGAAEVFSG
+36 AGAAEAFSG

-51 IAVEQ
+51 IAAEQ

-71 DETLQIVCGAPNARA
+71 DETVQIVCGAPNARA
-86 GLVAPLA
+86 GLIAPLA

-137 PVDAPIGEDLREYLS
+137 PADAPIGADIREYLS
-152 LDDQIIELGLTPNR
+152 LDDQVIELGLTPNR
-166 ADCLSIRG
+166 ADCLSVRG
-174 VARDLAVA
+174 IARDVAVA
-182 FDEDLKEPAITPI
+182 FDETLNETAIAPV
-195 ESTIADTFPVTIDAT
+195 ESTIAETFPVAIEAT

-219 VIKNVDLSRPTPDYI
+219 VIKNVDLSRPTPDYM
-234 RERLERAGMR
+234 RERLERAGLR

-257 LELGQPLHAFDLDR
+257 LELGQPLHAFDLDQ
-271 LSGGIVVRE
+271 LNGGIVVRE
-280 CEPTEVLTL
+280 CKPDEVLTL
-289 LDGTAQALQPGTLV
+289 LDGTEQALEPGTLV
-303 IADHAKPLALAGIM
+303 IADHTQPLALAGIM
-317 GGNDSGVSES
+317 GGADSGVSES

-395 SDIDLPVNEAVL
+395 SDADLPVNEAVL
-407 LRETQIEKL
+407 LREAQIEKL
-416 LGISVDRFEV
+416 LGIKIDRVEV

-438 VHEQGWLC
+438 GHKQGWLC

-464 IARIIGF
+464 LARLIGF
-471 DAIPAQPIKATL
+471 DAIPSQPIKASL
-483 VPIGVPEKRRALR
+483 IPVGVPETRRALR
-496 VAKNDLV
+496 MAKNDLV

-516 SPEVQT
+516 APEVQS

-527 LAPIPLK
+527 LSPIALK

-561 RQQSRIRLFET
+561 RQQSRVKLFET
-572 GLKFIGDDGDAKQ
+572 GLKFMSGEGTEQ
-585 IPMLVLAVAGLRD
+585 IPMLAIAVSGLRD
-598 KEGWS
+598 LEGWS
-603 TERVAADFFDVKGTI
+603 TDKTAADFFDLKGTL

-629 TFKASVFPGLHDG
+629 TFEASVFPGLHDG
-642 QSAAILVDGKPV
+642 QSAAILVDGKCV
-654 GRIGAVHPNVRKVM
+654 GRIGAVHPSVRKAM

-682 VVTELAMPAY
+682 VVNEVAMPAY
-692 EDISKYPETRRDL
+692 DDISKYPETRRDL
-705 ALVADEGIASAEVL
+705 ALVADKTAASAEVL
-719 SSIRTA
+719 STIRKA
-725 AGTLLTKL
+725 AGSLLTKL

-740 GTGVAEGKKSLAIG
+740 GAGLAEGKKSLAIG

-759 QSRTLDEAE
+759 QSRTLDESE
-768 VSSAIDQ
+768 VSSAVDQ
-775 VLDSLREKLGIE
+775 VLDSLKEKLGIE
-787 LRSQ
+787 LRS

>member
-36 AGAAEVFSG
+36 EGAAEAFSG

-51 IAVEQ
+51 IAAEQ
-56 HPDADK
+56 HPDAEK
-62 LRVCTVNAG
+62 LRVCTVDAG
-71 DETLQIVCGAPNARA
+71 DETVQIVCGAPNARA

-101 DFKIKKAKLR
+101 NFKIKKAKLR

-137 PVDAPIGEDLREYLS
+137 PADAPIGADIREYLS
-152 LDDQIIELGLTPNR
+152 LDDQVIELGLTPNR

-174 VARDLAVA
+174 VARDVAVA
-182 FDEDLKEPAITPI
+182 FDEDLHEPAIPPV
-195 ESTIADTFPVTIDAT
+195 ESTIADTFPVAIDAT

-219 VIKNVDLSRPTPDYI
+219 VIKNVDLSRPTPDYM
-234 RERLERAGMR
+234 RERLERAGLR

-271 LSGGIVVRE
+271 LTGGIVVRE
-280 CEPTEVLTL
+280 CKPGEVLTL
-289 LDGTAQALQPGTLV
+289 LDGTEQTLQPGTLV

-317 GGNDSGVSES
+317 GGADSGVAES

-370 EAMERATQLFID
+370 DAMERATQLFID
-382 AVGGEAG
+382 AMGGEAG
-389 PVTEVV
+389 PLTEVV
-395 SDIDLPVNEAVL
+395 SDADLPVNEAVL

-416 LGISVDRFEV
+416 LGISIDRVEV

-433 GFWVV
+433 GFWIVA
-438 VHEQGWLC
+438 HEQGWLC

-454 MGLEVDLIEE
+454 IGLEVDLIEE

-471 DAIPAQPIKATL
+471 DAIPAQPIQASL
-483 VPIGVPEKRRALR
+483 IPVGVPETRRALR
-496 VAKNDLV
+496 MTKNDLV

-516 SPEVQT
+516 APEVQA

-527 LAPIPLK
+527 LSPIPLK

-561 RQQSRIRLFET
+561 RQQSRVRLFET
-572 GLKFIGDDGDAKQ
+572 GLKFIPGDGDAEQ
-585 IPMLVLAVAGLRD
+585 TPMLALAVSGLRD
-598 KEGWS
+598 TEGWS
-603 TERVAADFFDVKGTI
+603 TEKAAADFFDVKGTV

-629 TFKASVFPGLHDG
+629 TFEASVFPGLHDG
-642 QSAAILVDGKPV
+642 QSAAILIDGEPV
-654 GRIGAVHPNVRKVM
+654 GRIGAVHPSVRKAM

-682 VVTELAMPAY
+682 VVTEVAMPAY
-692 EDISKYPETRRDL
+692 DDISKYPETRRDL
-705 ALVADEGIASAEVL
+705 ALVADKGIASAEVL
-719 SSIRTA
+719 STIRNA

-740 GTGVAEGKKSLAIG
+740 GTGLAEGKKSLAIG

-759 QSRTLDEAE
+759 QSRTLDESE

-787 LRSQ
+787 LRS

>member
-36 AGAAEVFSG
+36 AGAAEAFSG

-51 IAVEQ
+51 IAAEQ

-71 DETLQIVCGAPNARA
+71 DETVQIVCGAPNARA
-86 GLVAPLA
+86 GLIAPLA

-137 PVDAPIGEDLREYLS
+137 PADAPIGADIREYLS
-152 LDDQIIELGLTPNR
+152 LDDQVIELGLTPNR
-166 ADCLSIRG
+166 ADCLSVRG
-174 VARDLAVA
+174 VARDVAVA
-182 FDEDLKEPAITPI
+182 FDETLNETAIAPV
-195 ESTIADTFPVTIDAT
+195 ESTIADTFPVAIEAT

-219 VIKNVDLSRPTPDYI
+219 VIKNVDLSRPTPDYM
-234 RERLERAGMR
+234 RERLERAGLR

-257 LELGQPLHAFDLDR
+257 LELGQPLHAFDLDQ
-271 LSGGIVVRE
+271 LNGGIVVRE
-280 CEPTEVLTL
+280 CKPDEVLTL
-289 LDGTAQALQPGTLV
+289 LDGTEQALEPGTLV
-303 IADHAKPLALAGIM
+303 IADHTQPLALAGIM
-317 GGNDSGVSES
+317 GGADSGVSES

-395 SDIDLPVNEAVL
+395 SDADLPVNEAVL
-407 LRETQIEKL
+407 LREAQIEKL
-416 LGISVDRFEV
+416 LGIKIDRVEV

-438 VHEQGWLC
+438 GHQQGWLC

-464 IARIIGF
+464 LARIIGF
-471 DAIPAQPIKATL
+471 DAIPSQPIKANL
-483 VPIGVPEKRRALR
+483 IPLAVPETARALR
-496 VAKNDLV
+496 LAKNDLV

-516 SPEVQT
+516 APELQAH
-522 YFDPE
+522 FDPE
-527 LAPIPLK
+527 LSPIALK

-561 RQQSRIRLFET
+561 RQQSRVKLFET
-572 GLKFIGDDGDAKQ
+572 GLKFMPGEGTEQ
-585 IPMLVLAVAGLRD
+585 IPMLAIAVSGLRD
-598 KEGWS
+598 LEGWS
-603 TERVAADFFDVKGTI
+603 TDKTAADFFDVKGTV

-629 TFKASVFPGLHDG
+629 TFEASVFPGLHDG
-642 QSAAILVDGKPV
+642 QSAAILVDGKCV
-654 GRIGAVHPNVRKVM
+654 GRIGAVHPSVRKVM

-682 VVTELAMPAY
+682 VVNEVAMPAY
-692 EDISKYPETRRDL
+692 DDISKYPETRRDL
-705 ALVADEGIASAEVL
+705 ALVADKSAASAEVL
-719 SSIRTA
+719 STIRKA
-725 AGTLLTKL
+725 AGSLLTKL

-740 GTGVAEGKKSLAIG
+740 GAGLAEGKKSLAIG

-759 QSRTLDEAE
+759 QSRTLDESE
-768 VSSAIDQ
+768 VSSAVDQ
-775 VLDSLREKLGIE
+775 VLDSLKEKLGIE
-787 LRSQ
+787 LRS

>member
-10 TWVSP
+10 TWVST

-36 AGAAEVFSG
+36 AGAAEAFSG

-51 IAVEQ
+51 IAAEQ

-71 DETLQIVCGAPNARA
+71 DETVQIVCGAPNARA
-86 GLVAPLA
+86 GLIAPLA

-137 PVDAPIGEDLREYLS
+137 PADAPIGADIREYLS
-152 LDDQIIELGLTPNR
+152 LDDQVIELGLTPNR
-166 ADCLSIRG
+166 ADCLSVRG
-174 VARDLAVA
+174 IARDVAVA
-182 FDEDLKEPAITPI
+182 FDETLNETAIAPV
-195 ESTIADTFPVTIDAT
+195 ESTIADTFPVAIEAT

-219 VIKNVDLSRPTPDYI
+219 VIKNVDLSRPTPDYM
-234 RERLERAGMR
+234 RERLERAGLR

-257 LELGQPLHAFDLDR
+257 LELGQPLHAFDLDQ
-271 LSGGIVVRE
+271 LNGGIVVRE
-280 CEPTEVLTL
+280 CKPDEVLTL
-289 LDGTAQALQPGTLV
+289 LDGTEQALEPGTLV
-303 IADHAKPLALAGIM
+303 IADHTQPLALAGIM
-317 GGNDSGVSES
+317 GGADSGVSES

-395 SDIDLPVNEAVL
+395 SDADLPVNEAVL
-407 LRETQIEKL
+407 LREAQIEKL
-416 LGISVDRFEV
+416 LGIKIDRVEV

-438 VHEQGWLC
+438 GHKQGWLC

-464 IARIIGF
+464 LARLIGF
-471 DAIPAQPIKATL
+471 DAIPSQPIKASL
-483 VPIGVPEKRRALR
+483 IPVGVPETRRALR
-496 VAKNDLV
+496 MAKNELV

-516 SPEVQT
+516 APEVQS

-527 LAPIPLK
+527 LSPIALK

-561 RQQSRIRLFET
+561 RQQSRVKLFET
-572 GLKFIGDDGDAKQ
+572 GLKFMSEEGTEQ
-585 IPMLVLAVAGLRD
+585 IPMLAIAVSGLRD
-598 KEGWS
+598 LEGWS
-603 TERVAADFFDVKGTI
+603 TDKTAADFFDVKGTL

-629 TFKASVFPGLHDG
+629 TFEASVFPGLHDG
-642 QSAAILVDGKPV
+642 QSAAILVDGKCV
-654 GRIGAVHPNVRKVM
+654 GRIGAVHPSVRKAM

-682 VVTELAMPAY
+682 VVNEVAMPAY
-692 EDISKYPETRRDL
+692 DDISKYPETRRDL
-705 ALVADEGIASAEVL
+705 ALVADKSAASAEVL
-719 SSIRTA
+719 STIRKA
-725 AGTLLTKL
+725 AGSLLTKL

-740 GTGVAEGKKSLAIG
+740 GAGLAEGKKSLAIG

-759 QSRTLDEAE
+759 QSRTLDESE
-768 VSSAIDQ
+768 VSSAVDQ
-775 VLDSLREKLGIE
+775 VLDSLKEKLGIE
-787 LRSQ
+787 LRS

>member
-36 AGAAEVFSG
+36 AGAAEAFSG

-51 IAVEQ
+51 IAAEQ

-71 DETLQIVCGAPNARA
+71 DETVQIVCGAPNARA

-101 DFKIKKAKLR
+101 NFKIKKAKLR

-137 PVDAPIGEDLREYLS
+137 PADAPIGADIREYLS
-152 LDDQIIELGLTPNR
+152 LDDQVIELGLTPNR

-174 VARDLAVA
+174 VARDVAVA
-182 FDEDLKEPAITPI
+182 FDEDLHEPAIPPV
-195 ESTIADTFPVTIDAT
+195 ESTIADTLPVAIDAT

-219 VIKNVDLSRPTPDYI
+219 VIKNVDLSRPTPDYM
-234 RERLERAGMR
+234 RERLERAGLR

-271 LSGGIVVRE
+271 LAGGIVVRE
-280 CEPTEVLTL
+280 CKPGEVLTL
-289 LDGTAQALQPGTLV
+289 LDGTEQTLQPGTLV

-317 GGNDSGVSES
+317 GGADSGVAES

-370 EAMERATQLFID
+370 DAMERATQLFID

-395 SDIDLPVNEAVL
+395 SDADLPVNEAVL

-416 LGISVDRFEV
+416 LGISVDRVEV

-438 VHEQGWLC
+438 GHEQGWLC

-471 DAIPAQPIKATL
+471 DAIPAQPIKARL
-483 VPIGVPEKRRALR
+483 IPVGVPETRRALR
-496 VAKNDLV
+496 MTKNDLV

-516 SPEVQT
+516 APEVQA

-527 LAPIPLK
+527 LSPIPLK

-549 PGLLKAIAHNAS
+549 PGLLKAIAQNAN
-561 RQQSRIRLFET
+561 RQQSRVRLFET
-572 GLKFIGDDGDAKQ
+572 GLKFNPGDGDAEQ
-585 IPMLVLAVAGLRD
+585 TPMLALAVSGLRD
-598 KEGWS
+598 TEGWS
-603 TERVAADFFDVKGTI
+603 TEKAAADFFDVKGTV

-629 TFKASVFPGLHDG
+629 TFEASVFPGLHDG
-642 QSAAILVDGKPV
+642 QSAAILIDGEPV
-654 GRIGAVHPNVRKVM
+654 GRIGAVHPSVRKAM

-682 VVTELAMPAY
+682 VVTEVAMPAY
-692 EDISKYPETRRDL
+692 NDISKYPETRRDL
-705 ALVADEGIASAEVL
+705 ALVADKGIASAEVL
-719 SSIRTA
+719 SIMRTA

-740 GTGVAEGKKSLAIG
+740 GTGLAEGKKSLAIG

-759 QSRTLDEAE
+759 QSRTLDESE

-787 LRSQ
+787 LRS

>member
-36 AGAAEVFSG
+36 AGAAEAFSG

-51 IAVEQ
+51 IAAEQ

-71 DETLQIVCGAPNARA
+71 DETVQIVCGAPNARA
-86 GLVAPLA
+86 GLIAPLA

-137 PVDAPIGEDLREYLS
+137 PADAPIGADIREYLS
-152 LDDQIIELGLTPNR
+152 LDDQVIELGLTPNR
-166 ADCLSIRG
+166 ADCLSVRG
-174 VARDLAVA
+174 IARDVAVA
-182 FDEDLKEPAITPI
+182 FDETLNETAIAPV
-195 ESTIADTFPVTIDAT
+195 ESTIADTFPVAIEAT

-219 VIKNVDLSRPTPDYI
+219 VIKNVDLSRPTPDYM
-234 RERLERAGMR
+234 RERLERAGLR

-257 LELGQPLHAFDLDR
+257 LELGQPLHAFDLDQ
-271 LSGGIVVRE
+271 LNGGIVVRE
-280 CEPTEVLTL
+280 CKPDEVLTL
-289 LDGTAQALQPGTLV
+289 LDGTEQALEPGTLV
-303 IADHAKPLALAGIM
+303 IADHTQPLALAGIM
-317 GGNDSGVSES
+317 GGADSGVSES

-395 SDIDLPVNEAVL
+395 SDADLPVNEAVL
-407 LRETQIEKL
+407 LREAQIEKL
-416 LGISVDRFEV
+416 LGIKIDRVEV

-438 VHEQGWLC
+438 GHQQGWLC

-464 IARIIGF
+464 LARIIGF
-471 DAIPAQPIKATL
+471 DAIPSQPIKANL
-483 VPIGVPEKRRALR
+483 IPLAVPETARALR
-496 VAKNDLV
+496 LAKNDLV

-516 SPEVQT
+516 APELQAH
-522 YFDPE
+522 FDPE
-527 LAPIPLK
+527 LSPIALK

-561 RQQSRIRLFET
+561 RQQSRVKLFET
-572 GLKFIGDDGDAKQ
+572 GLKFMPGEGTEQ
-585 IPMLVLAVAGLRD
+585 IPMLAIAVSGLRD
-598 KEGWS
+598 LEGWS
-603 TERVAADFFDVKGTI
+603 TDKTAADFFDVKGTV

-629 TFKASVFPGLHDG
+629 TFEASVFPGLHDG
-642 QSAAILVDGKPV
+642 QSAAILVDGKCV
-654 GRIGAVHPNVRKVM
+654 GRIGAVHPSVRKVM

-682 VVTELAMPAY
+682 VVNEVAMPAY
-692 EDISKYPETRRDL
+692 DDISKYPETRRDL
-705 ALVADEGIASAEVL
+705 ALVADKSAASAEVL
-719 SSIRTA
+719 STIRKA
-725 AGTLLTKL
+725 AGSLLTKL

-740 GTGVAEGKKSLAIG
+740 GAGLAEGKKSLAIG

-759 QSRTLDEAE
+759 QSRTLDESE
-768 VSSAIDQ
+768 VSSAVDQ
-775 VLDSLREKLGIE
+775 VLDSLKEKLGIE
-787 LRSQ
+787 LRS

>member
-36 AGAAEVFSG
+36 AGAAEAFSG

-51 IAVEQ
+51 IAAEQ

-71 DETLQIVCGAPNARA
+71 DETVQIVCGAPNARA
-86 GLVAPLA
+86 GLIAPLA

-137 PVDAPIGEDLREYLS
+137 PADAPIGADIREYLS
-152 LDDQIIELGLTPNR
+152 LDDQVIELGLTPNR
-166 ADCLSIRG
+166 ADCLSVRG
-174 VARDLAVA
+174 IARDVAVA
-182 FDEDLKEPAITPI
+182 FDETLNETAIAPV
-195 ESTIADTFPVTIDAT
+195 ESTIADTFPVAIEAT

-219 VIKNVDLSRPTPDYI
+219 VMKNVDLSRPTPDYM
-234 RERLERAGMR
+234 RERLERAGLR

-257 LELGQPLHAFDLDR
+257 LELGQPLHAFDLDQ
-271 LSGGIVVRE
+271 LNGGIVVRE
-280 CEPTEVLTL
+280 CKPDEVLTL
-289 LDGTAQALQPGTLV
+289 LDGTEQALEPGTLV
-303 IADHAKPLALAGIM
+303 IADHTQPLALAGIM
-317 GGNDSGVSES
+317 GGADSGVSES

-395 SDIDLPVNEAVL
+395 SDADLPVNEAVL
-407 LRETQIEKL
+407 LREAQIEKL
-416 LGISVDRFEV
+416 LGIKIDRVEV

-438 VHEQGWLC
+438 GHKQGWLC

-464 IARIIGF
+464 LARLIGF
-471 DAIPAQPIKATL
+471 DAIPSQPIKASL
-483 VPIGVPEKRRALR
+483 IPVGVPETRRALR
-496 VAKNDLV
+496 MAKNELV

-516 SPEVQT
+516 APEVQS

-527 LAPIPLK
+527 LSPIALK

-561 RQQSRIRLFET
+561 RQQSRVKLFET
-572 GLKFIGDDGDAKQ
+572 GLKFMSEEGTEQ
-585 IPMLVLAVAGLRD
+585 IPMLAIAVSGLRD
-598 KEGWS
+598 LEGWS
-603 TERVAADFFDVKGTI
+603 TDKTAADFFDLKGTL

-629 TFKASVFPGLHDG
+629 TFEASVFPGLHDG
-642 QSAAILVDGKPV
+642 QSAAILVDGKCV
-654 GRIGAVHPNVRKVM
+654 GRIGAVHPSVRKAM

-682 VVTELAMPAY
+682 VVNEVAMPAY
-692 EDISKYPETRRDL
+692 DDISKYPETRRDL
-705 ALVADEGIASAEVL
+705 ALVADKSAASAEVL
-719 SSIRTA
+719 STIRKA
-725 AGTLLTKL
+725 AGSLLTKL

-740 GTGVAEGKKSLAIG
+740 GAGLAEGKKSLAIG

-759 QSRTLDEAE
+759 QSRTLDESE
-768 VSSAIDQ
+768 VSSAVDQ
-775 VLDSLREKLGIE
+775 VLDSLKEKLGIE
-787 LRSQ
+787 LRS

>member
-36 AGAAEVFSG
+36 AGAAEAFSG

-51 IAVEQ
+51 IAAEQ

-71 DETLQIVCGAPNARA
+71 DETVQIVCGAPNARA
-86 GLVAPLA
+86 GLIAPLA

-137 PVDAPIGEDLREYLS
+137 PADAPIGADIREYLS
-152 LDDQIIELGLTPNR
+152 LDDQVIELGLTPNR
-166 ADCLSIRG
+166 ADCLSVRG
-174 VARDLAVA
+174 IARDVAVA
-182 FDEDLKEPAITPI
+182 FDETLNETAIAPV
-195 ESTIADTFPVTIDAT
+195 ESTIEDTFPVAIEAT

-219 VIKNVDLSRPTPDYI
+219 VIKNVDLSRPTPDYM
-234 RERLERAGMR
+234 RERLERAGLR

-257 LELGQPLHAFDLDR
+257 LELGQPLHAFDLDQ
-271 LSGGIVVRE
+271 LNGGIVVRE
-280 CEPTEVLTL
+280 CKPDEVLTL
-289 LDGTAQALQPGTLV
+289 LDGTEQALEPGTLV
-303 IADHAKPLALAGIM
+303 IADHTQPLALAGIM
-317 GGNDSGVSES
+317 GGADSGVSES

-395 SDIDLPVNEAVL
+395 SDADLPVNEAVL
-407 LRETQIEKL
+407 LREAQIEKL
-416 LGISVDRFEV
+416 LGIKIDRVEV

-438 VHEQGWLC
+438 GHQQGWLC

-464 IARIIGF
+464 LARIIGF
-471 DAIPAQPIKATL
+471 DAIPSQPIKANL
-483 VPIGVPEKRRALR
+483 IPLAVPETARALR
-496 VAKNDLV
+496 LAKNDLV

-516 SPEVQT
+516 APELQAH
-522 YFDPE
+522 FDPE
-527 LAPIPLK
+527 LSPIALK

-561 RQQSRIRLFET
+561 RQQSRVKLFET
-572 GLKFIGDDGDAKQ
+572 GLKFMPGEGTEQ
-585 IPMLVLAVAGLRD
+585 IPMLAIAVSGLRD
-598 KEGWS
+598 LEGWS
-603 TERVAADFFDVKGTI
+603 TDKTAADFFDVKGTV

-629 TFKASVFPGLHDG
+629 TFEASVFPGLHDG
-642 QSAAILVDGKPV
+642 QSAAILVDGKCV
-654 GRIGAVHPNVRKVM
+654 GRIGAVHPSVRKVM

-682 VVTELAMPAY
+682 VVNEVAMPAY
-692 EDISKYPETRRDL
+692 DDISKYPETRRDL
-705 ALVADEGIASAEVL
+705 ALVADKSAASAEVL
-719 SSIRTA
+719 STIRKA
-725 AGTLLTKL
+725 AGSLLTKL

-740 GTGVAEGKKSLAIG
+740 GAGLAEGKKSLAIG

-759 QSRTLDEAE
+759 QSRTLGESE
-768 VSSAIDQ
+768 VSSAVDQ
-775 VLDSLREKLGIE
+775 VLDSLKEKLGIE
-787 LRSQ
+787 LRS

>member
-36 AGAAEVFSG
+36 AGAAEAFSG

-51 IAVEQ
+51 IAAEQ

-71 DETLQIVCGAPNARA
+71 DETVQIVCGAPNARA
-86 GLVAPLA
+86 GLIAPLA

-137 PVDAPIGEDLREYLS
+137 PADAPIGADIREYLS
-152 LDDQIIELGLTPNR
+152 LDDQVIELGLTPNR
-166 ADCLSIRG
+166 ADCLSVRG
-174 VARDLAVA
+174 IARDVAVA
-182 FDEDLKEPAITPI
+182 FDETLNETAIAPV
-195 ESTIADTFPVTIDAT
+195 ESTIADTFPVAIEAT

-219 VIKNVDLSRPTPDYI
+219 VIKNVDLSRPTPDYM
-234 RERLERAGMR
+234 RERLERAGLR

-257 LELGQPLHAFDLDR
+257 LELGQPLHAFDLDQ
-271 LSGGIVVRE
+271 LNGGIVVRE
-280 CEPTEVLTL
+280 CKPDEVLTL
-289 LDGTAQALQPGTLV
+289 LDGTEQALEPGTLV
-303 IADHAKPLALAGIM
+303 IADHTQPLALAGIM
-317 GGNDSGVSES
+317 GGADSGVSES

-395 SDIDLPVNEAVL
+395 SDADLPVNEAVL
-407 LRETQIEKL
+407 LREAQIEKL
-416 LGISVDRFEV
+416 LGIKIDRVEV

-438 VHEQGWLC
+438 GHKQGWLC

-464 IARIIGF
+464 LARLIGF
-471 DAIPAQPIKATL
+471 DAIPSQPIKASL
-483 VPIGVPEKRRALR
+483 IPVGVPETRRALR
-496 VAKNDLV
+496 MAKNELV

-516 SPEVQT
+516 APEVQS

-527 LAPIPLK
+527 LSPIALK

-561 RQQSRIRLFET
+561 RQQSRVKLFET
-572 GLKFIGDDGDAKQ
+572 GLKFMSGEGTEQ
-585 IPMLVLAVAGLRD
+585 IPMLAIAVSGLRD
-598 KEGWS
+598 LEGWS
-603 TERVAADFFDVKGTI
+603 TDKTAADFFDVKGTL

-629 TFKASVFPGLHDG
+629 TFEASVFPGLHDG
-642 QSAAILVDGKPV
+642 QSAAILVDGKCV
-654 GRIGAVHPNVRKVM
+654 GRIGAVHPSVRKAM

-682 VVTELAMPAY
+682 VVNEVAMPAY
-692 EDISKYPETRRDL
+692 DDISKYPETRRDL
-705 ALVADEGIASAEVL
+705 ALVADKSAASAEVL
-719 SSIRTA
+719 STIRKA
-725 AGTLLTKL
+725 AGSLLTKL

-740 GTGVAEGKKSLAIG
+740 GAGLAEGKKSLAIG

-759 QSRTLDEAE
+759 QSRTLDESE
-768 VSSAIDQ
+768 VSSAVDQ
-775 VLDSLREKLGIE
+775 VLDSLKEKLGIE
-787 LRSQ
+787 LRS

>member
-36 AGAAEVFSG
+36 AGAAEAFSG

-51 IAVEQ
+51 IAAEQ

-71 DETLQIVCGAPNARA
+71 DETVQIVCGAPNARA
-86 GLVAPLA
+86 GLIAPLA

-137 PVDAPIGEDLREYLS
+137 PADAPIGTDIREYLS
-152 LDDQIIELGLTPNR
+152 LDDQVIELGLTPNR
-166 ADCLSIRG
+166 ADCLSVRG
-174 VARDLAVA
+174 IARDVAVA
-182 FDEDLKEPAITPI
+182 FDETLKETAIAPV
-195 ESTIADTFPVTIDAT
+195 ESTIADTFPVAIEAT

-219 VIKNVDLSRPTPDYI
+219 VIKNVDLSRPTPDYM
-234 RERLERAGMR
+234 RERLERAGLR

-257 LELGQPLHAFDLDR
+257 LELGQPLHAFDLDQ
-271 LSGGIVVRE
+271 LNGGIVVRE
-280 CEPTEVLTL
+280 CKPDEVLTL
-289 LDGTAQALQPGTLV
+289 LDGTEQALEPGTLV
-303 IADHAKPLALAGIM
+303 IADHTQPLALAGIM
-317 GGNDSGVSES
+317 GGADSGVSES

-395 SDIDLPVNEAVL
+395 SDADLPVNEAVL
-407 LRETQIEKL
+407 LREAQIEKL
-416 LGISVDRFEV
+416 LGIKIDRVEV

-438 VHEQGWLC
+438 GHQQGWLC

-454 MGLEVDLIEE
+454 MGIEVDLIEE
-464 IARIIGF
+464 LARIIGF
-471 DAIPAQPIKATL
+471 DAIPSQPIKANL
-483 VPIGVPEKRRALR
+483 IPLAVPETARALR
-496 VAKNDLV
+496 LAKNDLV

-516 SPEVQT
+516 APDLQAH
-522 YFDPE
+522 FDPE
-527 LAPIPLK
+527 LSPIALK

-561 RQQSRIRLFET
+561 RQQSRVKLFET
-572 GLKFIGDDGDAKQ
+572 GLKFMPGEGTEQ
-585 IPMLVLAVAGLRD
+585 IPMLAIAVSGLRD
-598 KEGWS
+598 LEGWS
-603 TERVAADFFDVKGTI
+603 TDKTAADFFDVKGTV

-629 TFKASVFPGLHDG
+629 TFEASVFPGLHDG
-642 QSAAILVDGKPV
+642 QSAAILVDGKCV
-654 GRIGAVHPNVRKVM
+654 GRIGAVHPSVRKVM

-682 VVTELAMPAY
+682 VVNEVAMPAY
-692 EDISKYPETRRDL
+692 DDISKYPETRRDL
-705 ALVADEGIASAEVL
+705 ALVADKSIASADVL
-719 SSIRTA
+719 STIRNA

-740 GTGVAEGKKSLAIG
+740 GAGLAEGKKSLAIG

-759 QSRTLDEAE
+759 QSRTLDESE
-768 VSSAIDQ
+768 VSSAVDQ
-775 VLDSLREKLGIE
+775 VLDSLKEKLGIE
-787 LRSQ
+787 LRS